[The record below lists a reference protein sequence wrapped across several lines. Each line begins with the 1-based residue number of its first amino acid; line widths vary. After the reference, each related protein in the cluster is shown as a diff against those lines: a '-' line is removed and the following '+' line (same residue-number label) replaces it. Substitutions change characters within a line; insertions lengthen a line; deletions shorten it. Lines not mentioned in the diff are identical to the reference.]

1 MWIVQIDYVL
11 RLDTINLVQKY
22 GEIRGVQ
29 DVRSNHIKIRL
40 ILSNNQG
47 SDSLSGKRM
56 DQSNMFRRYKKGIFV
71 AIPFVIFLIFYPI
84 FTNAGFFSL
93 NTLFNEESSQKEEI
107 ENIKP
112 KLNSQNVPLLQT
124 AINLDPDISKG
135 GADIHTIENK
145 ALIAEA
151 GIGGSFVEISEKRN
165 DKISVYEVKA
175 GDSISQIAEMF
186 GVTPNTIRWAND
198 FEGSIQ
204 PGQKLVILPI
214 DGLKHTVKS
223 GGTVHDIARIYG
235 ADAREIALF
244 NGISEDKQL
253 NAGDEIIVP
262 HAEKLV
268 PKSESKPKTS
278 TTKNIAKSSSS
289 TTASTGKSNWMI
301 HPVPNAVKTQGVH
314 GYNAIDLAAPIGSP
328 IYAAASG
335 QVILSKIAGW
345 NGGYAKYIVIEHAN
359 GVQTLYA
366 HNNANYVTVGQRVE
380 QGQVIGEVGNTGN
393 STGPHVH
400 FEVRG
405 AKNPF

>member
-1 MWIVQIDYVL
+1 M
-11 RLDTINLVQKY
+11 N
-22 GEIRGVQ
+22 
-29 DVRSNHIKIRL
+29 
-40 ILSNNQG
+40 
-47 SDSLSGKRM
+47 
-56 DQSNMFRRYKKGIFV
+56 QSNTSRRYKKGIFV
-71 AIPFVIFLIFYPI
+71 TIPFVIFLIFYPI

-93 NTLFNEESSQKEEI
+93 NTLFNEEKSNQKEKTET
-107 ENIKP
+107 IKP
-112 KLNSQNVPLLQT
+112 KLNSQNVPLLQA
-124 AINLDPDISKG
+124 AINFDPDISKG
-135 GADIHTIENK
+135 GADIQTIENK

-165 DKISVYEVKA
+165 DKISVYEVKT
-175 GDSISQIAEMF
+175 GDTISQIAEMF

-198 FEGSIQ
+198 FEGQIQ

-223 GGTVHDIARIYG
+223 GGTVSDIAKIYG

-244 NGISEDKQL
+244 NGISVDKQL

-268 PKSESKPKTS
+268 PKETSKPKTS
-278 TTKNIAKSSSS
+278 TIKAVAKSSSA
-289 TTASTGKSNWMI
+289 TPASSGKSNWMI
-301 HPVPNAVKTQGVH
+301 HPVPNAVKTQGIH
-314 GYNAIDLAAPIGSP
+314 GYNAIDLAAPTGSP

-335 QVILSKIAGW
+335 QVILSKTSGW
-345 NGGYAKYIVIEHAN
+345 NGGYAKYIVIEHSN

-380 QGQVIGEVGNTGN
+380 QGQVIGEVGSTGN